1 MNYWLDLFTGTTW
14 DEFQKSGASI
24 SGFSYRMRKT
34 VQKIQPGDIL
44 VCYLTGV
51 MRWVGAL
58 EVISQ
63 SDDKTR
69 IWKDAEFPSR
79 LKVKPLVML
88 SPTNGVPMS
97 ELKGKVH
104 FYQNEADSGK
114 FKGFV
119 RVSPATFR
127 VKQDGDLILRLLRDA
142 ERTPVSRPVDAKK
155 LARKPFFKAER
166 KKGKETIS
174 TVVSVPESEESENLE
189 QPELTSKADARTA
202 STRHIEIQHRLMVLG
217 AEMGFDIWVA
227 RNDRSR
233 NWNGQI
239 LGELPQVIDELPTQ
253 FNEATNR
260 TIELIDVL
268 WLKGNS
274 IAAAFEIECTTS
286 VYSGLLR
293 MSDLLALQPNID
305 INLFLVA
312 PDERREKVK
321 QEILRP
327 TFSLREKPLA
337 EICGFIGFGKFT
349 EKLDGIHKLGLA
361 SSLKPDFLLKTA
373 EFFAAENG
381 D

>member
-14 DEFQKSGASI
+14 DEFQKAGASVT
-24 SGFSYRMRKT
+24 GFTHRMRKT
-34 VQKIQPGDIL
+34 VQSIQPGDIL
-44 VCYLTGV
+44 LCYLTGV

-58 EVISQ
+58 EVTGQ
-63 SDDKTR
+63 SDDKSQ

-79 LKVKPLVML
+79 LKVRPLVRL
-88 SPTNGVPMS
+88 SPATGVPML
-97 ELKGKVH
+97 ELQGKVY
-104 FYQNEADSGK
+104 FYGSRADGGK

-119 RVSPATFR
+119 RGSPNLFK
-127 VKQDGDLILRLLRDA
+127 VKADGDLILNLLREA
-142 ERTPVSRPVDAKK
+142 EKSPVLRPVDAKK

-166 KKGKETIS
+166 RKGKETIS
-174 TVVSVPESEESENLE
+174 AVVTVPDSEDAESFE
-189 QPELTSKADARTA
+189 QPELISKAEAKTA
-202 STRHIEIQHRLMVLG
+202 STRHTEIQYLLATLG
-217 AEMGFDIWVA
+217 AEMGFEIWIA

-233 NWNGQI
+233 IWNRKT
-239 LGELPQVIDELPTQ
+239 LGELPRVIDELPTQ

-274 IAAAFEIECTTS
+274 IAAAFEVECTTS

-293 MSDLLALQPNID
+293 MSDLLALQPNIE

-327 TFSLREKPLA
+327 TFSLKEKPLA
-337 EICGFIGFGKFT
+337 EVCGFLGFGNFT
-349 EKLDGIHKLGLA
+349 TKLDGIRKLGLA
-361 SSLKPDFLLKTA
+361 SSLKSDFLQKTA

>member
-14 DEFQKSGASI
+14 NEFQKSGASV
-24 SGFSYRMRKT
+24 SGFSHRMRKT
-34 VQKIQPGDIL
+34 VQKIQPGDVL
-44 VCYLTGV
+44 LCYLTGV

-58 EVISQ
+58 EVIGQ
-63 SDDKTR
+63 TDDKTP

-79 LKVKPLVML
+79 LKVKPLLML
-88 SPTNGVPMS
+88 LPTNGIPMS
-97 ELKGKVH
+97 ELEGKVQ
-104 FYQNEADSGK
+104 FYLTKADRGK
-114 FKGFV
+114 FKGFI
-119 RVSPATFR
+119 RGSPTIFKA
-127 VKQDGDLILRLLRDA
+127 KEDGDLILRLLRDA
-142 ERTPVSRPVDAKK
+142 EKSPVCRPVDAKK
-155 LARKPFFKAER
+155 LARKPFFNAER
-166 KKGKETIS
+166 KKGKQTIA
-174 TVVSVPESEESENLE
+174 TVVSVPESEEPENLE
-189 QPELTSKADARTA
+189 QPELLSKAEAKTA
-202 STRHIEIQHRLMVLG
+202 TTRHTEIQYQLMTLG

-233 NWNGQI
+233 NWNGKV

-274 IAAAFEIECTTS
+274 IASAFEVECTTS

-305 INLFLVA
+305 IKLFLVA

-337 EICGFIGFGKFT
+337 EICGFIGFGRFT
-349 EKLDGIHKLGLA
+349 EKLDGIRKLGLA
-361 SSLKPDFLLKTA
+361 SSLKEDFLLKTA

>member
-14 DEFQKSGASI
+14 NEFQKSGASI
-24 SGFSYRMRKT
+24 SGFSHRMRKT
-34 VQKIQPGDIL
+34 VKKIQPGDIL
-44 VCYLTGV
+44 LCYLTGV

-58 EVISQ
+58 EVIGQ
-63 SDDKTR
+63 TDDKTP

-79 LKVKPLVML
+79 LKVKPLLML
-88 SPTNGVPMS
+88 PPTNGIPMS
-97 ELKGKVH
+97 ELEGKVQ
-104 FYQNEADSGK
+104 FYLTKADRGK
-114 FKGFV
+114 FKGFI
-119 RVSPATFR
+119 RGSPAIF
-127 VKQDGDLILRLLRDA
+127 KAKEDGDLILRLLRDA
-142 ERTPVSRPVDAKK
+142 EKSPVSRPVDAKK
-155 LARKPFFKAER
+155 LARKPFFNAER
-166 KKGKETIS
+166 KKGKQTIAM
-174 TVVSVPESEESENLE
+174 VVSVPESEEPESLE
-189 QPELTSKADARTA
+189 QPELLDKAEAKTA
-202 STRHIEIQHRLMVLG
+202 TTRHTEIQYQLMTLG

-233 NWNGQI
+233 SWDGKV

-260 TIELIDVL
+260 TIELIDIL

-274 IAAAFEIECTTS
+274 IASAFEVECTTS

-305 INLFLVA
+305 IKLFLVA

-337 EICGFIGFGKFT
+337 EICGFIGFGKLT
-349 EKLDGIHKLGLA
+349 EKLDGIRKLGLA
-361 SSLKPDFLLKTA
+361 SSLKEDFLLKTA